1 MRYPDTT
8 RRQPTFPWL
17 DITENTAP
25 CALSFAPI
33 SYNNNLRNR
42 ILEMKS
48 CNLPTGL
55 SCTSAMPL
63 KLLPLPGQSMFH
75 QATDARAESTI
86 IRDHVFKQTLA
97 AATFKVIFMSV
108 NPNL

>member
-8 RRQPTFPWL
+8 RRQTTFPWL
-17 DITENTAP
+17 DITENTTP
-25 CALSFAPI
+25 CALRLARI

-42 ILEMKS
+42 ILEMES
-48 CNLPTGL
+48 CNLPTGV

-63 KLLPLPGQSMFH
+63 KLLPLPGQSMIH

-86 IRDHVFKQTLA
+86 IKDHVFKQL
-97 AATFKVIFMSV
+97 
-108 NPNL
+108 